1 VAQRTWLVR
10 PDHQVSSVDGGVIAA
25 VSQESLLKAVMDGAI
40 VLDRCGGH
48 LAVSLDRTQ
57 TGVPGERVTTGAMVT
72 WKDRTDARPAPEQ
85 DSPSVLA
92 VAAEPS
98 APVERSPAPAE
109 QNGAVPVGVSAS
121 GEEVDESDVP
131 PELRG

>member
-10 PDHQVSSVDGGVIAA
+10 PDHQVASVDGGVIAV

-57 TGVPGERVTTGAMVT
+57 TGVPGERVTTNAMVT
-72 WKDRTDARPAPEQ
+72 WKDRTDSRAAPEQ
-85 DSPSVLA
+85 DGPSVLA
-92 VAAEPS
+92 AAAEAPS
-98 APVERSPAPAE
+98 PVQGLAAAE
-109 QNGAVPVGVSAS
+109 HNGAVPVGVSAS

-131 PELRG
+131 LELRG